1 MKKHLSVLRNCPLFE
16 GLAPEDI
23 LSMLDCLKAQIRRF
37 DKKETLLAE
46 GDTAGSVGL
55 VLEGA
60 VCIEQTDYF
69 GNRSILGQA
78 GPGELFGES
87 FACAGIDA
95 LPLDVTAAETGAV
108 MFLDCGRILR
118 TCGNAC
124 TFHQKLVYNLM
135 KIMAQKNLAFHRRFC
150 ITARRTTREKLLA
163 YLAAQAKEA
172 GSSSFSIPFDRQ
184 QLADHLL
191 VDRSGLSAE
200 LSRLRAQGILEYR
213 KNHFTL
219 LRRPEET

>member
-1 MKKHLSVLRNCPLFE
+1 MKKYLSVLQSCPLFE
-16 GLAPEDI
+16 GIAPAEI
-23 LSMLDCLKAQIRRF
+23 LSMLNCLSAQLKRF
-37 DKKETLLAE
+37 DKKEILLAE
-46 GDTAGSVGL
+46 GDAAGHIGL

-60 VCIEQTDYF
+60 VRIEQTDYF

-95 LPLDVTAAETGAV
+95 LPLDVTAAEAGAV
-108 MFLDCGRILR
+108 LLLDCGRILR
-118 TCGNAC
+118 TCTNAC

-135 KIMAQKNLAFHRRFC
+135 KIMAQKNLAFHRRFG
-150 ITARRTTREKLLA
+150 IAARRTTREKLLA

-172 GSSSFSIPFDRQ
+172 GSASFSIPFDRQ

-191 VDRSGLSAE
+191 VDRSGLCAE
-200 LSRLRAQGILEYR
+200 ISRLREQGILECR
-213 KNHFTL
+213 KNRFTL